1 MGKRSLS
8 ANTKGIVQA
17 KEAMARKQW
26 IHQVLAKKVGVK
38 TRLSISKFFAG
49 RPVERRIFIEI
60 CSQLDLSWQAVA
72 TQVPDER
79 LSQPMNFSGNQ
90 PVEVNALVAEVRACC
105 QDQIETQLGTVQLW
119 DLPKPISL
127 ADIYID
133 VEVWQDIPNRCWFDL
148 VDWRRHFQ
156 VNRERGYGLSVD
168 GISQERV
175 LAMAVL
181 ARQTNLILWG
191 KPGTGKTTLLQYVAI
206 QCNQGKFAADRVPI
220 YIELRVLVQQANTLS
235 LLDYI
240 CQDFSD
246 RGVSGETVKTL
257 LQEGKL
263 LILLD
268 GWDEISPS
276 RRFSLFNKLRWFCN
290 RYAKNRYV
298 ITCRTGVELYR
309 FGGFTEVEL
318 ANWTLTQISHFARKY
333 FVALA
338 GVNWERGLAKTTEF
352 IAQLE
357 YPENQIIQDMA
368 KTPLLLSFICHV
380 FQSQARFPRQQARLY
395 QEGLDILLQ
404 KWDHSKGVER
414 DFAEQP
420 LSLVNRLKLLDQVAS
435 VTFTQQ
441 QYCFAQSQL
450 EHYIGDYLQTLP
462 DYQEV
467 DPVGLQIQSQGILK
481 AIECHH
487 GVLVERSRRIYS
499 FANLSVQ
506 QYFTAREF
514 TTKTNQ
520 NSNAIAE
527 LVTHLTEQSWR
538 EVFLFT
544 FTLLRHPEQL
554 IQAMKQGVDQLLIPD
569 QRLGQF
575 VNWIDHQSKSSPLSH
590 KSSAVRSFDFALALI
605 LDQALAQ
612 TLNSYLLDQPCEAPP
627 LQQLLSC
634 LSLPRKL
641 DVKFILPEALA
652 FKVADYLP
660 NESFSPP
667 LYRALILN
675 ATLNY
680 SLAFNL
686 AVDPERLGTLARSLN
701 TLLYPVFEFQSNLE
715 MLNQWW
721 FNNRQSWIRRVRF
734 FLGQH
739 EQEQHDWQFSTNQ
752 TRSLWD
758 YYDANQLL
766 VDCLRISDEINT
778 EVQQDIEDELF
789 LYRE

>member
-8 ANTKGIVQA
+8 ANAQGIIQA
-17 KEAMARKQW
+17 KEAMAQKQW

-60 CSQLDLSWQAVA
+60 CRQLDLSWQEVA
-72 TQVPDER
+72 TQVPDGR
-79 LSQPMNFSGNQ
+79 LSQPMNPAANQ
-90 PVEVNALVAEVRACC
+90 PVELNALVAEVRACC
-105 QDQIETQLGTVQLW
+105 QDQIESQLDTVQLW

-148 VDWRRHFQ
+148 ADWRRHFQ
-156 VNRERGYGLSVD
+156 VNRERGYQLSPD
-168 GISQERV
+168 GTSLKRV
-175 LAMAVL
+175 LAMEVL
-181 ARQTNLILWG
+181 ARQRNLIIWG
-191 KPGTGKTTLLQYVAI
+191 KPGTGKTTFLQYVAT
-206 QCNQGKFAADRVPI
+206 QCNHGKFAPNRVPI
-220 YIELRVLVQQANTLS
+220 YIELRGLVQDANTLS

-240 CQDFSD
+240 YQEFRD

-268 GWDEISPS
+268 GWDEVSPS

-290 RYAKNRYV
+290 RYPKNRYV

-309 FGGFTEVEL
+309 FGRFTEVEL
-318 ANWTLTQISHFARKY
+318 ANWTLTQIGDFARKY
-333 FVALA
+333 FVVVA
-338 GVNWERGLAKTTEF
+338 GVNWERGLAKATEF
-352 IAQLE
+352 RVQLE
-357 YPENQIIQDMA
+357 YPENRTIQDMA
-368 KTPLLLSFICHV
+368 RTPLLLSFICHV

-404 KWDHSKGVER
+404 KWDYCKGVER
-414 DFAEQP
+414 DSAEQP

-441 QYCFAQSQL
+441 RYCFDQSQV

-462 DYQEV
+462 DSQDV

-481 AIECHH
+481 AIECDH
-487 GVLVERSRRIYS
+487 GVLVERSRQVYS
-499 FANLSVQ
+499 FANLSLQ

-520 NSNAIAE
+520 NPDAIAE

-544 FTLLRHPEQL
+544 VTRLRHPEQL
-554 IQAMKQGVDQLLIPD
+554 IQTMKQGVDQLLTPD

-590 KSSAVRSFDFALALI
+590 KSAAVRAFDFALALI

-612 TLNSYLLDQPCEAPP
+612 TLNSYRLDQPLEAPL
-627 LQQLLSC
+627 LQQLPSC
-634 LSLPRKL
+634 LSLPQKL
-641 DVKFILPEALA
+641 DVEFTLPEALA
-652 FKVADYLP
+652 FKTKEYLP
-660 NESFSPP
+660 KQSFPPP
-667 LYRALILN
+667 LNRSLTLN

-680 SLAFNL
+680 SLKFNL
-686 AVDPERLGTLARSLN
+686 AVNPERLGLLARSLV
-701 TLLYPVFEFQSNLE
+701 TLLHPVFECQSNLK
-715 MLNQWW
+715 MLNSWW
-721 FNNRQSWIRRVRF
+721 FNHRNSWIERVRF
-734 FLGQH
+734 FLVQH
-739 EQEQHDWQFSTNQ
+739 EQGEHDWQFSRNQ

-766 VDCLRISDEINT
+766 VDCLRISDQVNIQ
-778 EVQQDIEDELF
+778 VQQHIEDELF
-789 LYRE
+789 LYPE

>member
-1 MGKRSLS
+1 M
-8 ANTKGIVQA
+8 
-17 KEAMARKQW
+17 
-26 IHQVLAKKVGVK
+26 
-38 TRLSISKFFAG
+38 
-49 RPVERRIFIEI
+49 
-60 CSQLDLSWQAVA
+60 A
-72 TQVPDER
+72 TQ
-79 LSQPMNFSGNQ
+79 
-90 PVEVNALVAEVRACC
+90 C
-105 QDQIETQLGTVQLW
+105 I
-119 DLPKPISL
+119 
-127 ADIYID
+127 
-133 VEVWQDIPNRCWFDL
+133 
-148 VDWRRHFQ
+148 H
-156 VNRERGYGLSVD
+156 
-168 GISQERV
+168 
-175 LAMAVL
+175 
-181 ARQTNLILWG
+181 
-191 KPGTGKTTLLQYVAI
+191 
-206 QCNQGKFAADRVPI
+206 GKFAVDQVPI
-220 YIELRVLVQQANTLS
+220 YIELRDLVQDANTLS

-240 CQDFSD
+240 CQEFSD

-268 GWDEISPS
+268 GWDEISPL

-318 ANWTLTQISHFARKY
+318 ADWTLTQISHFARKY

-338 GVNWERGLAKTTEF
+338 GVNWERGLAKATEF
-352 IAQLE
+352 GVQLE
-357 YPENQIIQDMA
+357 YPENRTIQDMA

-380 FQSQARFPRQQARLY
+380 FQSQARFPRQQARFY

-414 DFAEQP
+414 DSPEQP
-420 LSLVNRLKLLDQVAS
+420 LALVNRLKLLEHLGS
-435 VTFTQQ
+435 VTLTQQ
-441 QYCFAQSQL
+441 QYCLSQSQV
-450 EHYIGDYLQTLP
+450 EHYIGDYLRTIP

-467 DPVGLQIQSQGILK
+467 DPVGLQIQSQGVLK

-487 GVLVERSRRIYS
+487 GVLVERSRRVYS
-499 FANLSVQ
+499 FANLSLQ

-520 NSNAIAE
+520 NPDAIAE

-544 FTLLRHPEQL
+544 VTLLRHPEQL

-569 QRLGQF
+569 LRLGQF
-575 VNWIDHQSKSSPLSH
+575 VNWIDHQSESSPLSY
-590 KSSAVRSFDFALALI
+590 KSAAVRAFDFVLALI

-612 TLNSYLLDQPCEAPP
+612 TLDSYRLEQPLQAPP
-627 LQQLLSC
+627 LQQLPSC
-634 LSLPRKL
+634 LSLPQKL
-641 DVKFILPEALA
+641 DVEFILPEALA

-660 NESFSPP
+660 PTSLPLP
-667 LYRALILN
+667 LYRSLILN

-686 AVDPERLGTLARSLN
+686 ALNPEHLGQLVRSLN
-701 TLLYPVFEFQSNLE
+701 TLLHPMFECQSNLE

-721 FNNRQSWIRRVRF
+721 FNHRHSWIRRVG
-734 FLGQH
+734 FLMGQH
-739 EQEQHDWQFSTNQ
+739 DQGEHDWQFSSNQ

-766 VDCLRISDEINT
+766 VDCLTIADDLDT
-778 EVQQDIEDELF
+778 QVQQNIQEELF
-789 LYRE
+789 VYRE